1 MQQKQNNLTMFI
13 LILSGLGMIA
23 FSQYLVGQVIVLGI
37 GMGALMYT
45 HRYMHDKFRVELEN
59 EKKIV
64 KDKASTKTEDAMS
77 KLNAIIEAIP
87 SALVYIN
94 ERGEFEVAN
103 RKFNAILNI
112 DAMNVYDSDIEGS
125 LRQILLDAF
134 LNEKQF
140 IRQQKF
146 EDVDYQVLA
155 VPMLKNN
162 RYDGCMIIM
171 QDVTRLVDGERMQQR
186 FIADASHELKTPIAS
201 IKGMI
206 EIINRDDFNDDQT
219 LEEFLAQIQI
229 ESSRLETIVDDLLL
243 QSKLT
248 ADKVHLE
255 KTEFN
260 LKQFFDGLIYEKRRE
275 LHQSNIEVVLNCP
288 SDVTIEAD
296 HFRLNQVF
304 TNLFNNAINYAKGG
318 RIKIDCDISRDKWN
332 IQFKDNGAGMDEAVL
347 PHVFERFYRGDESRG
362 RENGSSGL
370 GLAISKSIIEAHG
383 GSIDVESTV
392 GKGTNFKIK
401 LKS

>member
-1 MQQKQNNLTMFI
+1 MQQKQNKLTMFI

-23 FSQYLVGQVIVLGI
+23 LRQYLVGQVIVLGI
-37 GMGALMYT
+37 GLGAMFYT
-45 HRYMHDKFRVELEN
+45 HRYMRDKFRVELEN

-112 DAMNVYDSDIEGS
+112 DAINVYDSDIEGS

-260 LKQFFDGLIYEKRRE
+260 LKQFFDGLTYEKRR
-275 LHQSNIEVVLNCP
+275 
-288 SDVTIEAD
+288 
-296 HFRLNQVF
+296 
-304 TNLFNNAINYAKGG
+304 
-318 RIKIDCDISRDKWN
+318 
-332 IQFKDNGAGMDEAVL
+332 
-347 PHVFERFYRGDESRG
+347 
-362 RENGSSGL
+362 
-370 GLAISKSIIEAHG
+370 
-383 GSIDVESTV
+383 
-392 GKGTNFKIK
+392 
-401 LKS
+401 